1 YCYKSGNYTANGL
14 YRSNLESLISVLRSQ
29 SYTKGFHSY
38 VSGSSSTATVYGNYL
53 CRGDVSSSTCET
65 CITRASRN
73 VLIACP
79 VQKEAIIWYEE
90 CFLAYTN
97 RQTLSISDFRPSIRQ
112 TTYTYAMYQS
122 YFTNTVEYRMD
133 LLIREAYS
141 SSSYFSE
148 ETHQVNYL
156 GEVYDLHGL
165 VQCTPDLDQYDCYRC
180 LKWAYNETEKCCY
193 GNSFALVY
201 TTKCMLTYKA
211 SFLAPPPPPPPPP
224 PPLRHSRGNNSPDS
238 DDSFSF
244 KFKVFRRI
252 IGPVIAA
259 VVMILVICVCSLCC
273 YCCKKKKKK
282 EEEVQEREMST
293 TNVIVSPTVDQ
304 PIAKTESQ

>member
-1 YCYKSGNYTANGL
+1 MLISLLHKSKFISFLFFFVLIKTLNAQPTHIYSYCYKSGNYTANGL
-14 YRSNLESLISVLRSQ
+14 YRSNLESLIYVLRSQ
-29 SYTKGFHSY
+29 SYTKGFYNY

-65 CITRASRN
+65 CIPRASRN

-79 VQKEAIIWYEE
+79 VQEEAIIWYEE

-97 RQTLSISDFRPSIRQ
+97 RQTLSISDFRPSIRK
-112 TTYTYAMYQS
+112 TAYTYAMYQS

-165 VQCTPDLDQYDCYRC
+165 VQCTPDLDQYDC
-180 LKWAYNETEKCCY
+180 
-193 GNSFALVY
+193 
-201 TTKCMLTYKA
+201 
-211 SFLAPPPPPPPPP
+211 
-224 PPLRHSRGNNSPDS
+224 
-238 DDSFSF
+238 
-244 KFKVFRRI
+244 
-252 IGPVIAA
+252 
-259 VVMILVICVCSLCC
+259 
-273 YCCKKKKKK
+273 
-282 EEEVQEREMST
+282 
-293 TNVIVSPTVDQ
+293 
-304 PIAKTESQ
+304 

>member
-1 YCYKSGNYTANGL
+1 MI
-14 YRSNLESLISVLRSQ
+14 SNLESLISVLRSQ

-244 KFKVFRRI
+244 KFK
-252 IGPVIAA
+252 G
-259 VVMILVICVCSLCC
+259 
-273 YCCKKKKKK
+273 
-282 EEEVQEREMST
+282 E
-293 TNVIVSPTVDQ
+293 N
-304 PIAKTESQ
+304 